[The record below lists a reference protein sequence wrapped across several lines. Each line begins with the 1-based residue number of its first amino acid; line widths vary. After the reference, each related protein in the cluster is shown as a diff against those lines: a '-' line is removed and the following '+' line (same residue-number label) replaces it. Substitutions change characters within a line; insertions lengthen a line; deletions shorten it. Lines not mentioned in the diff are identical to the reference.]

1 MTNGDNRNKEKEVR
15 EDFPEHVSF
24 GPAGHGGAQMRTGS
38 THGKEDRLH
47 HGCEQKDSEPFR
59 DVKEVL
65 GLQCGKQGDRGQDRP
80 GGGGEWGQHASSSRH
95 RQLIRSCRE
104 GSGQRRSIELSG

>member
-1 MTNGDNRNKEKEVR
+1 MTNGDNCNKEKEVR

-38 THGKEDRLH
+38 TRGKKDRLH

-65 GLQCGKQGDRGQDRP
+65 GLQCGKQGDRVQDRP
-80 GGGGEWGQHASSSRH
+80 GGGG
-95 RQLIRSCRE
+95 
-104 GSGQRRSIELSG
+104 GSGDSVQAAVGTVS